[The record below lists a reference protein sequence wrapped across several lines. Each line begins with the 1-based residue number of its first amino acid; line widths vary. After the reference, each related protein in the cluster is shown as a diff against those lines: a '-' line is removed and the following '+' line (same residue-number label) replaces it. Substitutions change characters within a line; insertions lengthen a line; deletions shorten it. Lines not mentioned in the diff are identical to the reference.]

1 MPTQIG
7 NYNIINAETLNTKK
21 VVVRDSSGN
30 VVFNVDENDISLK
43 KVDVVPDFLKLG
55 SVDVKNN
62 GVLKFKDGLVISVPE
77 EKVDKV
83 NYQVVNTDFLNSKV
97 FTSKLVNGDNANFKN
112 LETEMIDTKKMLNDV
127 LVTNKMESKIA
138 KVEHLETDCINA
150 MTIQGSN
157 GMIRNLTAVELNA
170 PKGKM
175 EILNVTDLESLK
187 ANVENLKSKSA
198 VIDHLI
204 VNNLENK
211 TKQIDTTEIYG
222 SKEEP
227 LCLALTQQAE
237 LQLKD
242 SKNHKIYTKIPN
254 GVTSIKF
261 KLLNFEE
268 GIVYV
273 SGSVFATACIVDGYV
288 VVKLDSKA
296 NNDNLVITLTRN

>member
-1 MPTQIG
+1 MVIK
-7 NYNIINAETLNTKK
+7 NLHKK
-21 VVVRDSSGN
+21 L
-30 VVFNVDENDISLK
+30 FNVCLPVYKIFE
-43 KVDVVPDFLKLG
+43 
-55 SVDVKNN
+55 
-62 GVLKFKDGLVISVPE
+62 FK
-77 EKVDKV
+77 
-83 NYQVVNTDFLNSKV
+83 
-97 FTSKLVNGDNANFKN
+97 
-112 LETEMIDTKKMLNDV
+112 
-127 LVTNKMESKIA
+127 
-138 KVEHLETDCINA
+138 
-150 MTIQGSN
+150 
-157 GMIRNLTAVELNA
+157 
-170 PKGKM
+170 
-175 EILNVTDLESLK
+175 
-187 ANVENLKSKSA
+187 
-198 VIDHLI
+198 
-204 VNNLENK
+204 ENK
-211 TKQIDTTEIYG
+211 YLIYG